1 MNINVGFLASM
12 AISIISGGALVSLIN
27 AFFQR
32 RKTKAEAES
41 IVAAT
46 ATNLLV
52 GVNQEMSNLRVRME
66 LVEKQLEEARR
77 KAHHAEDE
85 AQRSRMSE
93 RELKSQVGA
102 LQRMVDVYRGRVEYL
117 TSCVRQAGITVAP
130 WTAPKGVD
138 LGETGG

>member
-46 ATNLLV
+46 ATSLLV

-66 LVEKQLEEARR
+66 LVEKQLEEARN
-77 KAHHAEDE
+77 KARQAEDE
-85 AQRSRMSE
+85 AQKSRLSE
-93 RELKSQVGA
+93 RELKTEISA
-102 LQRMVDVYRGRVEYL
+102 LGRILDAYRWRVEYL

-130 WTAPKGVD
+130 WTVPKGVD
-138 LGETGG
+138 LGEAGG